1 MRSNTRHLRS
11 WRDEHGIATPVEMM
25 YLLIFS
31 LVAVVFL
38 GFVGRLQAAG
48 VEVTNAAQA
57 AARAASQAPNPSAAQ
72 LAASEVAGASSLRTR
87 CQGGPRVQLTW
98 APSATGTWQGGAVTV
113 RVSCTVRNQSLT
125 GVWSPGTRT
134 VVMRD
139 TQPIDRYHR

>member
-1 MRSNTRHLRS
+1 MSRTGRRSA
-11 WRDEHGIATPVEMM
+11 WRDEQGVASPVEMM

-48 VEVTNAAQA
+48 IQVTNTAQA
-57 AARAASQAPNPSAAQ
+57 AARAASQAQNPAAARSAASD
-72 LAASEVAGASSLRTR
+72 AVATSSLGDR
-87 CQGGPRVQLTW
+87 CTGGPRVHVTW

-113 RVSCTVRNQSLT
+113 RVSCAVRNQSLT

-134 VVMRD
+134 VVMYD
-139 TQPIDRYHR
+139 TQPIDRYRR